1 MITKLSDSG
10 PQAYMVRLSLSF
22 KIFTKMSIITQD
34 LSHLPRIFTSGH
46 VTTNKRIKKKKKY
59 SCTRSIRKFWATES
73 KLE

>member
-46 VTTNKRIKKKKKY
+46 VTTNKRIKKKK
-59 SCTRSIRKFWATES
+59 IQLHPQHTEV
-73 KLE
+73 LGH

>member
-46 VTTNKRIKKKKKY
+46 VTTNKRIKKKKK
-59 SCTRSIRKFWATES
+59 IQLHPQHTEV
-73 KLE
+73 LGH